1 MVSMLNAVLENHQE
15 KEHTLSDKTCLLL
28 TEAII
33 SGDLAQ
39 GEKLSEADL
48 ATRYG
53 ISRGPLREAIRKLE
67 GMRLV
72 TRIPHAGARVVQLN
86 LDTMADL
93 YQVREALEGMA
104 CRVAAETMSDQEI
117 EGLFDLLDQH
127 EKQIN
132 AADGQQYSQNESNFD
147 FHYLIAQ
154 GSQNQLLIDL
164 LSGELYHL
172 LRLCRY
178 RTSRLAER
186 THLALKQHRQIVEAI
201 EARDPELA
209 ELLMRRHI
217 SGAWNTIRQL
227 MDETVDKH

>member
-1 MVSMLNAVLENHQE
+1 MLATVQENNQNKNQAPE
-15 KEHTLSDKTCLLL
+15 KERTLSDKTCLLL

-33 SGDLAQ
+33 TGELPQ

-48 ATRYG
+48 AKRYG
-53 ISRGPLREAIRKLE
+53 VSRGPLREAIRKLE

-72 TRIPHAGARVVQLN
+72 TRIPHAGARVVLLN
-86 LDTMADL
+86 IDTMADL

-104 CRVAAETMSDQEI
+104 CRIAAESMSDEEI
-117 EGLFDLLDQH
+117 KGLFDLLDRH
-127 EKQIN
+127 EEQIN
-132 AADGQQYSQNESNFD
+132 EVDGQQYSQNESNFD

-178 RTSRLAER
+178 RTSQLAER

-201 EARDPELA
+201 EARDPDLA

-217 SGAWNTIRQL
+217 SGAWKTIYKL
-227 MDETVDKH
+227 MNS